1 MASGMTKLLAVN
13 EISETV
19 TPFHT
24 GAVPSSSANPD
35 IYSKA
40 MLFLDRESKRIQSQ
54 GWPENTENSE
64 TFTADASGA
73 ITVLSTILR
82 VRASNSSAHRT
93 FVIRHDATAA
103 EGSEQKLYDAD
114 NGTFEFGNLEVVFCD
129 TVHLLSYENLPPLLQ
144 DVIVAKAKWEFQR
157 RIGKNAQM
165 DQALHQEYVQAEV
178 ALDRNQ
184 PDRQQPFNVQ
194 PMIPGAAPQKEDKK
208 E

>member
-1 MASGMTKLLAVN
+1 MASGMTILLAVN
-13 EISETV
+13 EIVETL
-19 TPFHT
+19 TPFPT
-24 GAVPSSSANPD
+24 DTAPTDSTKPD

-40 MLFLDRESKRIQSQ
+40 LLFLEREDKRIQSQ
-54 GWPENTENSE
+54 GWPENSENSQ
-64 TFTADASGA
+64 TFTASGGA
-73 ITVLSTILR
+73 IAVADTILR

-93 FVIRHDATAA
+93 LVIRDDT
-103 EGSEQKLYDAD
+103 GTQKLYDAD
-114 NGTFEFGNLEVVFCD
+114 NGTFAFGTTEIVFCD
-129 TVHLLSYENLPPLLQ
+129 TVTKLDFVDLPPLLQ

-194 PMIPGAAPQKEDKK
+194 PMIPGAAPQREDRKE
-208 E
+208 